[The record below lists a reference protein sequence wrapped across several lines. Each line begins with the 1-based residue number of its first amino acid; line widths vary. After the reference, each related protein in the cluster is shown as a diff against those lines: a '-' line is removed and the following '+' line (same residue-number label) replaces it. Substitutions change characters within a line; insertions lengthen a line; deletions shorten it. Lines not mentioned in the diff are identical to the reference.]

1 MDTKIK
7 HILFALLAIP
17 FLGHS
22 AKAPDFTVTDYNNKV
37 HQLYADYLNKD
48 KVVVIKF
55 FFVGCPPCATV
66 APYVQQAYSRWN
78 SGKSDVEFLQVS
90 TMKGDMNSSVK
101 NYSVGKGLTFPGV
114 GFDGGAQI
122 IYDQYRT
129 GNFGP
134 WYGTPTF
141 VVIAPN
147 GEVDYN
153 VNMSAG
159 NPYGLDTAISRALR
173 LNNNG
178 GGGGGNECTRKFE
191 VKTITQ
197 VKPLGYYVVDLINGN
212 QSQEIIDGKYNCEF
226 QLPQD
231 LNGYYVTAFTNLYIE
246 PITNITTADIVHV
259 QRHIL
264 GLKPFNNLQ
273 LAIADVN
280 RSTTVTAADVSDIR
294 KLILGVTNK
303 FKNLT
308 ESYAVIHDPKST
320 DRSKMSNRVLLS
332 KLLDSTDV
340 NEFGVGQYGDVSS
353 NILLKDGRLI
363 TRSDK
368 KIELYTKVTRLP
380 DGRFE
385 HKVFSRHSIEI
396 DAFQMSFSDPN
407 NAFNDILLSA
417 PLKEELE
424 FEFAEND
431 FQLKLLA
438 SSKSGRSV
446 LVSANDVLFSLIS
459 NDDQALKLA
468 SNSIFVQEFILSETD
483 IVHQIELDHEVTAQ
497 DQNILLYS
505 SGNGIIHVNS
515 QKKLSRI
522 DVFDILGR
530 PVLMKKINENAFQ
543 INELLRSLC
552 FIKLTFSDNSTS
564 IRSFILEN

>member
-1 MDTKIK
+1 MDTKIR
-7 HILFALLAIP
+7 HIFLVFLAFP
-17 FLGHS
+17 FWGQS
-22 AKAPDFTVTDYNNKV
+22 AKAPDFTVTDFNNKV

-55 FFVGCPPCATV
+55 FFIGCPPCATI
-66 APYVQQAYSRWN
+66 APYVQQAYTRWN
-78 SGKSDVEFLQVS
+78 SGNSEVEFLQVS
-90 TMKGDMNSSVK
+90 TLKSDMNSSVK
-101 NYSVGKGLTFPGV
+101 NYSIGKGLTFPGV

-178 GGGGGNECTRKFE
+178 GGGGGGNECTRKFE
-191 VKTITQ
+191 VQTITQ
-197 VKPLGYYVVDLINGN
+197 VKPLGYYVIDRINGN
-212 QSQEIIDGKYNCEF
+212 PSQEIVDGKYNCEF

-264 GLKPFNNLQ
+264 GLKSLNNLQ

-308 ESYAVIHDPKST
+308 ESYAVIHDPKSM
-320 DRSKMSNRVLLS
+320 DRLKMTNSVLLS
-332 KLLDSTDV
+332 KLLDSTEV
-340 NEFGVGQYGDVSS
+340 NEFGIGQYGDVSS
-353 NILLKDGRLI
+353 NILLKDGGLI

-368 KIELYTKVTRLP
+368 KIELYTIVFKLP
-380 DGRFE
+380 DGRYE
-385 HKVFSRHSIEI
+385 HKVCSKYSMHL
-396 DAFQMSFSDPN
+396 DAFQLSFDDY
-407 NAFNDILLSA
+407 FRHLNDIYLPVSLDDK
-417 PLKEELE
+417 LDLD
-424 FEFAEND
+424 FALND
-431 FQLKLLA
+431 RQLKLIA
-438 SSKSGRSV
+438 TSKSGNSV
-446 LVSANDVLFSLIS
+446 LISPNEVLFSVIS
-459 NDDQALKLA
+459 KDKQDLRLSSHA
-468 SNSIFVQEFILSETD
+468 SFAPEFILGET
-483 IVHQIELDHEVTAQ
+483 EVLQQVVLEHNRSAERLNPLVFHSGKG
-497 DQNILLYS
+497 NILVQTEKDLISISVY
-505 SGNGIIHVNS
+505 
-515 QKKLSRI
+515 
-522 DVFDILGR
+522 DILGR
-530 PVLMKKINENAFQ
+530 PVVVHKINDRAFQ
-543 INELLRSLC
+543 AEETIRGLHLVLLN
-552 FIKLTFSDNSTS
+552 FADHSTS
-564 IRSFILEN
+564 IQSILF